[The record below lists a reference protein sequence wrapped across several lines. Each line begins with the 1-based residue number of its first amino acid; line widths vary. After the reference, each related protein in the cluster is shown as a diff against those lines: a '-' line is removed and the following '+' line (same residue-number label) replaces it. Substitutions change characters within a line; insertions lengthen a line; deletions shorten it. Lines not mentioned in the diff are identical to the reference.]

1 MATMYK
7 PPIVS
12 INLESDDHDGVTW
25 GGRMS
30 EKTAVSLMKA
40 CMRLY
45 RSYPSTW
52 GGGFEVIKIAP
63 KDVRKAHPHVRYYEV
78 KIILRNVASQCSDPE
93 KIEVSFEFS
102 PHSRTIPRTPT
113 NYRSFIHEFVSK
125 AREQIDRKL
134 EETLGSRQ
142 YEFERSQAAW
152 RKTLTPEKPKKRGP
166 HELGPR
172 EI

>member
-1 MATMYK
+1 MVTIYK

-12 INLESDDHDGVTW
+12 INLESDDHDGVIW

-52 GGGFEVIKIAP
+52 GGAFEVIKITP
-63 KDVRKAHPHVRYYEV
+63 KDVKRLHPHGRYYEV
-78 KIILRNVASQCSDPE
+78 KIILRNVASQWSDPE
-93 KIEVSFEFS
+93 KIEVSFSFS
-102 PHSRTIPRTPT
+102 PHPRTIPRTPT
-113 NYRSFIHEFVSK
+113 NHRNLIREFVSK
-125 AREQIDRKL
+125 AREQIERKL
-134 EETLGSRQ
+134 EQTLESKQ

-172 EI
+172 EL